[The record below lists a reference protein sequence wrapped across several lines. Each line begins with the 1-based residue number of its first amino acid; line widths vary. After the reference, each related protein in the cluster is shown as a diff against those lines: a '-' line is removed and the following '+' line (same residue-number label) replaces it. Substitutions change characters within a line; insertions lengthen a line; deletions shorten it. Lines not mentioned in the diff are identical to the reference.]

1 MDAQWNCKG
10 VAEKSVEMQWHGEV
24 RLRQAMAL
32 NGRAKQWL
40 CMQGVVSTSEGN
52 EQNRN
57 ELSSNGVAGK
67 GAEEHSNGIAWG

>member
-1 MDAQWNCKG
+1 
-10 VAEKSVEMQWHGEV
+10 
-24 RLRQAMAL
+24 MAL
-32 NGRAKQWL
+32 NGIAKQWL

-57 ELSSNGVAGK
+57 ELRSNGVAGK

>member
-1 MDAQWNCKG
+1 MTSDDCKCEATEEQG
-10 VAEKSVEMQWHGEV
+10 
-24 RLRQAMAL
+24 RAMAL

-52 EQNRN
+52 ERNRN
-57 ELSSNGVAGK
+57 ELRSNGVAGK